1 MDKKIRRAHEAQ
13 SLKLWE
19 QVQRTVENVLK
30 GKALMRTEKKE
41 RGYINNIQKI
51 LQVQRQNWSQ
61 AKLLTSGIPGSTLH
75 I

>member
-1 MDKKIRRAHEAQ
+1 MEQTLDQKETKLEYHWKMDKKIRRAHEAQ

-51 LQVQRQNWSQ
+51 L
-61 AKLLTSGIPGSTLH
+61 
-75 I
+75 